1 MCINVRCAGS
11 GTSGIG
17 TMKNKNNMTEKEY
30 NNLQK
35 GDVIFDMK
43 AKDAYVVG
51 KVEDGHVEWEKGG
64 SMPRARL
71 LEWNYVSLMRE
82 RDDVRGCENVATTE
96 QDVLEAKVHGEID
109 KVTLTFDKDEFYALQ
124 SIVEQWYIEHHLDD
138 GKYALLKHKVANE
151 IRGLSEIKVNGTI
164 SYS

>member
-1 MCINVRCAGS
+1 MYINVRCAGS

-64 SMPRARL
+64 SMPRAR
-71 LEWNYVSLMRE
+71 
-82 RDDVRGCENVATTE
+82 DDFY
-96 QDVLEAKVHGEID
+96 GESTWTCD
-109 KVTLTFDKDEFYALQ
+109 KQMEGYC
-124 SIVEQWYIEHHLDD
+124 
-138 GKYALLKHKVANE
+138 
-151 IRGLSEIKVNGTI
+151 
-164 SYS
+164 